1 MNKVYLSQATSSYTA
16 PQSQISRSLKYEL
29 WKEIFIIRVGGS
41 VISLCAPTPEE
52 DPPFSLS
59 RLNDYTRI
67 SNIRHNRKFTIFIY
81 VTTFQVTL
89 TATINY

>member
-1 MNKVYLSQATSSYTA
+1 MNKAYLSQASSSYTA
-16 PQSQISRSLKYEL
+16 PQSQISSPLKYEL

-67 SNIRHNRKFTIFIY
+67 SNTSHSREYMMLSYLKMFHVKLR
-81 VTTFQVTL
+81 
-89 TATINY
+89 ATINY